1 MGRTVTRTLIPA
13 GVLRGVTGSSTYPP
27 DGELRAKG
35 ITVLNKTGDIGI
47 AYADGALIEL
57 PNGQRAVAAFMV
69 KGPFNDPRSTEL
81 IRSMAAELSRVLIK
95 EPAAAALAAA
105 KPSPTPTPRP
115 ANGSSRP

>member
-1 MGRTVTRTLIPA
+1 
-13 GVLRGVTGSSTYPP
+13 
-27 DGELRAKG
+27 
-35 ITVLNKTGDIGI
+35 
-47 AYADGALIEL
+47 
-57 PNGQRAVAAFMV
+57 VAAFMV